1 MFQRFTERARQA
13 IVLAQEEAR
22 ALKHTYIGTEHIL
35 LGLLAEGEGEA
46 ALILESIS
54 VTQLEAREAVLR
66 ITGLGDEGGM
76 KQLPFTPRAKRI
88 LELALREELALR
100 KALALGHNYIGTE
113 HLLLAIV
120 RENEGVAAKILL
132 DMEATPDKVRNEV
145 IRRSAEKAAEKK
157 SAFSEASKADI
168 EASIAVSKL
177 GSRNPEPSFPQ
188 DEFYKAVA
196 ELAKELTLY
205 VKELRK

>member
-88 LELALREELALR
+88 LELALRE
-100 KALALGHNYIGTE
+100 ALALGHNYIGTE
-113 HLLLAIV
+113 HLLLAII

-157 SAFSEASKADI
+157 SAFSEATKADI

-177 GSRNPEPSFPQ
+177 KSFRLESSSSK
-188 DEFYKAVA
+188 DEFYKAAA

>member
-1 MFQRFTERARQA
+1 MFERFTERARQA

-35 LGLLAEGEGEA
+35 LGLLSEGEGEA
-46 ALILESIS
+46 ALVLESIS
-54 VTQLEAREAVLR
+54 VTYEEARDAVLR
-66 ITGLGDEGGM
+66 IAGLGDEGGM

-88 LELALREELALR
+88 LELALRE
-100 KALALGHNYIGTE
+100 ALALGHNYIGTE

-145 IRRSAEKAAEKK
+145 IRRSAEKAAEKAAEKK
-157 SAFSEASKADI
+157 SAFSEDTKADI
-168 EASIAVSKL
+168 EASIAAAKL
-177 GSRNPEPSFPQ
+177 KSFRPEPSSPQ
-188 DEFYKAVA
+188 DEFYKAAA

-205 VKELRK
+205 VKDLRK